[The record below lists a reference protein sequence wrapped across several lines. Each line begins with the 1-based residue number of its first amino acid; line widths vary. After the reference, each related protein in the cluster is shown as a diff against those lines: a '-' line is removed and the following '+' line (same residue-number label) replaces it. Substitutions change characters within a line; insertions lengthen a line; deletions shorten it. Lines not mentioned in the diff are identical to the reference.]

1 MMNTTNH
8 DFIVFPEVAKA
19 LEMDLPIV
27 ALESTILAHGMPYPQ
42 NLGFAQKASDLV
54 RHHGAIPAT
63 IAILAGQVHIGL
75 SREELKKLT
84 TADDVQKT
92 ALRDITW
99 NIAQKLNGAT
109 TVSATMHLAHL
120 AGICVFATGGI
131 GGVHRE
137 AENTFDV
144 SQDLLALSSIPM
156 VVVSAGAKA
165 ILDLPKTL
173 EALETLAVTVLGYQT
188 QEFPAF
194 YSRQSGLLL
203 EQSLDSEQAIAAL
216 YQEHQRL
223 NLQGAILVA
232 NPVPKENEIP
242 AQEISG
248 MIEQAL
254 KAAKQENISS
264 KALTPYLL
272 ANIGLATA
280 GGSLETNIA
289 LALNNVKLAAKIACA
304 TKSLTQKG

>member
-1 MMNTTNH
+1 MNNTANY
-8 DFIVFPEVAKA
+8 DFIIFPEVAKA
-19 LEMDLPIV
+19 LEMGLPIV

-42 NLGFAQKASDLV
+42 NLEFAQKAIDLV
-54 RHHGAIPAT
+54 RQHGAIPAT

-75 SREELKKLT
+75 SREEIKTLT
-84 TADDVQKT
+84 TANNVQKT
-92 ALRDITW
+92 ALRDIPW

-120 AGICVFATGGI
+120 AGINVFATGGI
-131 GGVHRE
+131 GGVHRD

-156 VVVSAGAKA
+156 LVVSAGAKA

-188 QEFPAF
+188 KEFPAF
-194 YSRQSGLLL
+194 YSCQSGLFL
-203 EQSLDSEQAIAAL
+203 EQFLDSAQAIATL
-216 YQEHQRL
+216 YQEHRRL

-242 AQEISG
+242 AQEISE

-254 KAAKQENISS
+254 KAAKQRNVFG
-264 KALTPYLL
+264 KALTP
-272 ANIGLATA
+272 
-280 GGSLETNIA
+280 
-289 LALNNVKLAAKIACA
+289 
-304 TKSLTQKG
+304 